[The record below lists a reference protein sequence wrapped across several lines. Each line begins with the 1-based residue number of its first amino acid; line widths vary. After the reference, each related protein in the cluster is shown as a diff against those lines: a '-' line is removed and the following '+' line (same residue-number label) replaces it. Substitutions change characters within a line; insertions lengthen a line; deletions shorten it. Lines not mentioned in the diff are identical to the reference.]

1 MAIIQAQAAGISYG
15 AKRPY
20 TEIGT
25 SEVRFAFID
34 ALGKRYLVTGE
45 KLTLEEAEFLIEQ
58 RAERFE
64 SEPGSRE
71 SFKDKVLRK
80 YIAAQGQDFN
90 SRLLRKLTGAL
101 KGEHRMMMK
110 PDSHHSTAHK
120 ALFQEIRRDDS
131 TLHLTAY
138 SWGEVEGEQ
147 PQVLQ
152 DQTGRIFGGP

>member
-1 MAIIQAQAAGISYG
+1 MSIIRTQAAGISYG
-15 AKRPY
+15 GQRPY
-20 TEIGT
+20 TEIGA
-25 SEVRFAFID
+25 SEVRFAFTD
-34 ALGKRYLVTGE
+34 ALGKRYLVTGG

-58 RAERFE
+58 RAGRFE

-101 KGEHRMMMK
+101 KGEYRMMMN
-110 PDSHHSTAHK
+110 PNSHHSTAGK
-120 ALFQEIRRDDS
+120 ALFRKITQDDS
-131 TLHLTAY
+131 TLHLSVY

-152 DQTGRIFGGP
+152 DQTGRVFGQ

>member
-1 MAIIQAQAAGISYG
+1 MGIIQTQAAGISYG
-15 AKRPY
+15 GQRPY

-34 ALGKRYLVTGE
+34 ALGKCYLVTGE
-45 KLTLEEAEFLIEQ
+45 KLSLEEAEFLIEQ
-58 RAERFE
+58 RAGRFE

-80 YIAAQGQDFN
+80 YIAAQGRDFN
-90 SRLLRKLTGAL
+90 SRLLKKLPDAL
-101 KGEHRMMMK
+101 KGEWRMMMN
-110 PDSHHSTAHK
+110 PNSHHSTADK
-120 ALFQEIRRDDS
+120 TLFRAISRDDS
-131 TLHLTAY
+131 ALHLTVYA
-138 SWGEVEGEQ
+138 WGAVEGET

>member
-1 MAIIQAQAAGISYG
+1 MAIIQTQAAGISYG

-45 KLTLEEAEFLIEQ
+45 KLALEGAEFLIQE
-58 RAERFE
+58 RADRFKMQ
-64 SEPGSRE
+64 PGSRE

-80 YIAAQGQDFN
+80 YIAAQGRDFN
-90 SRLLRKLTGAL
+90 SRLLRKLPGAL
-101 KGEHRMMMK
+101 RGEHRMMMN
-110 PDSHHSTAHK
+110 PNSHHSTADK
-120 ALFQEIRRDDS
+120 ALFREISRDDS
-131 TLHLTAY
+131 TLHLTVY
-138 SWGEVEGEQ
+138 GWGAVEGEK

-152 DQTGRIFGGP
+152 DQTGRIFGQ